1 MSVAGAVNPDTVNSE
16 PATEMP
22 EIVTGAVPLAVRTT
36 GFVAYCP
43 TTTLPKSMLVALT
56 LKVGTVW
63 ENAAVERPQIISMKT
78 AT

>member
-1 MSVAGAVNPDTVNSE
+1 
-16 PATEMP
+16 
-22 EIVTGAVPLAVRTT
+22 
-36 GFVAYCP
+36 
-43 TTTLPKSMLVALT
+43 LPKSMLVALT